1 MKKIF
6 ICCILVLVIIANVVY
21 AEDVKIDDNDSLKSE
36 MSEISEE
43 NKNQDISETNDKI
56 EDDINTNEGKE
67 IIQDT
72 NKSDGENTNNQN
84 LDENKVKKVIKVKG
98 EQSIEDGEYEIR
110 TVIDKNMI
118 FEIDGGG
125 DSSGAELQIGQDR
138 NVKRQRF
145 IVKYVG
151 DGYYKITVRKSNKV
165 LDVIGGSILS
175 GTSIQQ
181 YDNNDTDA
189 QRWIIKE
196 TEDGYYN
203 IISKCNGL
211 YGTVT
216 DNRLGAKICMYES
229 SGSNSQKF
237 IFDKVLK
244 EKGEQSIEDGEY
256 EIRTVSD
263 KNMIFD
269 IDGGSNSSGAK
280 LQIWQ
285 DCNVKQQRFIV
296 KYMGDGCYKITI
308 RKSNKVLDVVG
319 ADIQN
324 GTLIQQ
330 YDSNNTDAQR
340 WIIKETE
347 DGYYNIISK
356 CNGLYGTVTDNRLGA
371 KICMYESNGENSQ
384 KFIFDKVLKEK
395 GEQSIEDGEYEI
407 RTVIDKNMIF
417 DIDGGS
423 NSSGAK
429 LQIWQDCNVKQQRFI
444 VKYMGDGCYKI
455 TIRKSNKVL
464 DVVGADIQ
472 NGTLIQQY
480 DSNNTDAQRWIIKE
494 TEDGYYNIISKC
506 NGLYGTVTDNRL
518 GAKICMY
525 ESSGNDS
532 QKFIFDKVLKEKG
545 KQSIED
551 GEYEIRTVSDKNMIF
566 DIDGGSNSSGAKLQ
580 IWQDCNVKQ
589 QRFIVKYMG
598 DGCYKIT
605 IRKSNKVLDVV
616 GADIQNGT
624 LIQQYDS
631 NNTDAQRWIIKETED
646 GYYNI
651 ISKCNGLYGTV
662 TDNRLGAKIYMCESS
677 ENDSQKFIFDKVLK
691 EKGEQSIED
700 GEYEIRT
707 VLNNNKVLDI
717 EGGSNQS
724 GAVLQIWD
732 CCNVP
737 QQRFKINYIGDGLYT
752 IEVKKTGKFLDVVNG
767 LMQNGNNIQQW
778 DYNGTD
784 AQKWIIKENDDKTY
798 SIISTKTGLYMTLDN
813 NEATNGTKILT
824 FGKNEMKNQKFTFK
838 EIKERH
844 GIDVSSYQGN
854 IDWKQVKESGIDF
867 AMIRV
872 GYRGWGTGKI
882 VYDNNYYYNI
892 ENALKNNIECGVYFF
907 SQAVNESEAIEEAD
921 FVINAIKQYNI
932 TYPVVIDSEYATSS
946 KIGRADKLSVDDRTK
961 VCRAFC
967 DRIQQNGL
975 TGMIYASKFWF
986 YVNLDMHALCDY
998 KIWLAH
1004 YTDSV
1009 NNKTDYKGNY
1019 DIWQYTNKGVIPGIN
1034 GNVDLN
1040 IIF

>member
-181 YDNNDTDA
+181 YDNND
-189 QRWIIKE
+189 
-196 TEDGYYN
+196 
-203 IISKCNGL
+203 
-211 YGTVT
+211 
-216 DNRLGAKICMYES
+216 
-229 SGSNSQKF
+229 
-237 IFDKVLK
+237 
-244 EKGEQSIEDGEY
+244 
-256 EIRTVSD
+256 
-263 KNMIFD
+263 
-269 IDGGSNSSGAK
+269 
-280 LQIWQ
+280 
-285 DCNVKQQRFIV
+285 
-296 KYMGDGCYKITI
+296 
-308 RKSNKVLDVVG
+308 
-319 ADIQN
+319 
-324 GTLIQQ
+324 
-330 YDSNNTDAQR
+330 
-340 WIIKETE
+340 
-347 DGYYNIISK
+347 
-356 CNGLYGTVTDNRLGA
+356 
-371 KICMYESNGENSQ
+371 
-384 KFIFDKVLKEK
+384 
-395 GEQSIEDGEYEI
+395 
-407 RTVIDKNMIF
+407 
-417 DIDGGS
+417 
-423 NSSGAK
+423 
-429 LQIWQDCNVKQQRFI
+429 
-444 VKYMGDGCYKI
+444 
-455 TIRKSNKVL
+455 
-464 DVVGADIQ
+464 
-472 NGTLIQQY
+472 
-480 DSNNTDAQRWIIKE
+480 
-494 TEDGYYNIISKC
+494 
-506 NGLYGTVTDNRL
+506 
-518 GAKICMY
+518 
-525 ESSGNDS
+525 
-532 QKFIFDKVLKEKG
+532 
-545 KQSIED
+545 
-551 GEYEIRTVSDKNMIF
+551 
-566 DIDGGSNSSGAKLQ
+566 
-580 IWQDCNVKQ
+580 
-589 QRFIVKYMG
+589 
-598 DGCYKIT
+598 
-605 IRKSNKVLDVV
+605 
-616 GADIQNGT
+616 
-624 LIQQYDS
+624 
-631 NNTDAQRWIIKETED
+631 TDAQRWIIKETED

>member
-319 ADIQN
+319 ANIQN

-429 LQIWQDCNVKQQRFI
+429 LQIWQDCNVEQQRFI
-444 VKYMGDGCYKI
+444 VKYMGDGYYKI
-455 TIRKSNKVL
+455 K
-464 DVVGADIQ
+464 
-472 NGTLIQQY
+472 
-480 DSNNTDAQRWIIKE
+480 
-494 TEDGYYNIISKC
+494 
-506 NGLYGTVTDNRL
+506 
-518 GAKICMY
+518 
-525 ESSGNDS
+525 
-532 QKFIFDKVLKEKG
+532 
-545 KQSIED
+545 
-551 GEYEIRTVSDKNMIF
+551 
-566 DIDGGSNSSGAKLQ
+566 
-580 IWQDCNVKQ
+580 
-589 QRFIVKYMG
+589 
-598 DGCYKIT
+598 